1 VSAPVPDS
9 GPVDLVPAQVGADLL
24 SAVMPSPRPV
34 FTGLGMKK
42 RVARWI
48 SLTSLLVLLL
58 LFLFGF

>member
-1 VSAPVPDS
+1 
-9 GPVDLVPAQVGADLL
+9 LVPAQVGADLL